1 MKLIDEGG
9 LYDRMQELLAMST
22 SVDIAMAWV
31 RCGKPLDAILSFAKA
46 HPGKL
51 RVLCGVNGFLTEAD
65 ALFQLHE
72 TGQLKIAYGTS
83 GMKLHSKMFL
93 FRDYTSTTA
102 WVGSANL
109 TDSAF
114 SLNRELVC
122 EFQDNGT
129 GEKIFEAYWGNLEF
143 QMLRG
148 SRSMLSC
155 AEAFPRR
162 AQPTDRL
169 SKLRKVSN
177 LFQKTGWH
185 MLLSFVLQK
194 ISHG

>member
-129 GEKIFEAYWGNLEF
+129 GEKIFEAYYTTKEKGTGLGLATVKHNVELYGGAVRLESGLGKGARF
-143 QMLRG
+143 TLV
-148 SRSMLSC
+148 
-155 AEAFPRR
+155 FP
-162 AQPTDRL
+162 AKAL
-169 SKLRKVSN
+169 IKLAKQN
-177 LFQKTGWH
+177 
-185 MLLSFVLQK
+185 
-194 ISHG
+194 